1 MCVCVCEYVYVC
13 VHVCVWRGG
22 GGDERMRRKLLN
34 DRNVRKVIDENKTK
48 ISVAQNRCSE
58 KKSEYQ
64 KMNDKDTEE
73 K

>member
-1 MCVCVCEYVYVC
+1 MCVCVCVCEYVYVC

-34 DRNVRKVIDENKTK
+34 DRNVRKVMDEIKTK

-58 KKSEYQ
+58 KK
-64 KMNDKDTEE
+64 K
-73 K
+73 